1 YKMISDPAGWLNID
15 TNTGKITVRD
25 QMDRESLF
33 VKEEKYT
40 ALIGAY
46 DDDQMSATGTGT
58 LVIKLEDVNDNPP
71 AIDEREF
78 KVCNKRPAPQLLTVT
93 DKDGPSFSS
102 PFSVHL
108 RDSAK
113 ANWTAR
119 MNGTRTGIIL
129 TLNSKLQSGE
139 YRVALSVSDNQGLSQ
154 VSTVTATVCDCTGEE
169 LSCPS
174 LRIGGSGFPVIL
186 VILGVVLLLLIVVTV
201 VLVSKWKKPKT
212 IQPSDT
218 EYGSRDKL
226 VYYDEQGG
234 GEDDQQEYDHSIIHY
249 GMTTSNKLRCDMAP
263 TDLTTYNRP
272 QYRPHP
278 TNQEEIGNFID
289 DNLKVADTDPTAPPF
304 DSLLVFDLEGS
315 GSKAESLSSL
325 YSSKDGDQ
333 DYDCLKEWG
342 PRFKKLAD
350 MYGGGEDD
358 ELL

>member
-40 ALIGAY
+40 AIIGAY
-46 DDDQMSATGTGT
+46 DDDQISATGTGT

-93 DKDGPSFSS
+93 DKDGSGFTS
-102 PFSVHL
+102 PFNVHL
-108 RDSAK
+108 SDSAK

-119 MNGTRTGIIL
+119 MNGTGTGIIL

-154 VSTVTATVCDCTGEE
+154 VSTVKATVCDCTGEE

-174 LRIGGSGFPVIL
+174 WRIGGSGFPVIL
-186 VILGVVLLLLIVVTV
+186 
-201 VLVSKWKKPKT
+201 
-212 IQPSDT
+212 
-218 EYGSRDKL
+218 
-226 VYYDEQGG
+226 
-234 GEDDQQEYDHSIIHY
+234 EYDQSIIHY

-272 QYRPHP
+272 QYRPHSTKP
-278 TNQEEIGNFID
+278 EEIGNFID